1 LFKFFDHFIFR
12 VESGLVTQEEKRRA
26 AWNELISLLGEI
38 DDSVDVVIVEGQR
51 DTEALRSLGLVKPI
65 FRDSSPGRLQADLVE
80 EIAKSFTRVVILTDF
95 DAEGRD
101 LNRKLAATLG
111 QRGLRVAE
119 AYRRKVGRLLG
130 ALKVSTIE
138 SLNKLKEEM

>member
-1 LFKFFDHFIFR
+1 M
-12 VESGLVTQEEKRRA
+12 TQEEKRRA
-26 AWNELISLLGEI
+26 AWNELVILLGEI
-38 DDSVDVVIVEGQR
+38 EDSVDVVIVEGQR
-51 DTEALRSLGLVKPI
+51 DAEALRSLGLVKPI

-80 EIAKSFTRVVILTDF
+80 EIAKNFSRVVVLTDF
-95 DAEGRD
+95 DEKGRD
-101 LNRKLAATLG
+101 LNRKLAAKLE

-138 SLNKLKEEM
+138 SLNKIKKEIS